1 MVPCAVRRMPEE
13 ILRPEDLTGIFS
25 EGMSLAVLG
34 FPIGHSIS
42 PEIHNAA
49 LVEMAKSDPRFSK
62 WSYRPIEVEAERLS
76 EVLPI
81 LLKAGFRGL
90 NLTIPHKVQALDL
103 VVELSAEAKAIGAV
117 NTLLASDDGWR
128 GFNTDGYGL
137 EQALREELEVDL
149 EGAQVILL
157 GAGGAAR
164 AAAAQCLLRGCR
176 KLWIGN
182 RSSNRLAELLAALP
196 KVGDEVA
203 SVKAFA
209 FDEAS
214 SVFADQSELV
224 VINATSLG
232 LRPEDPSPLDLSAL
246 PMGVKVYDMVYNPAE
261 TALLRQARDLGL
273 RATNGLSM
281 LVHQAA
287 RSLAIWTGTDVPVD
301 AMFEA
306 ARKKLS

>member
-1 MVPCAVRRMPEE
+1 MPEE
-13 ILRPEDLTGIFS
+13 ILRPEDLTGISS
-25 EGMSLAVLG
+25 EVVSLAVLG

-42 PEIHNAA
+42 PAIHNAA
-49 LVEMAKSDPRFSK
+49 LFEMAKSDSRFAK
-62 WSYRPIEVEAERLS
+62 WRYWRIEVEAERLS

-81 LLKAGFRGL
+81 LLKEGFRGL
-90 NLTIPHKVQALDL
+90 NLTIPHKVQALDQ
-103 VVELSAEAKAIGAV
+103 VVELSAEARAIGAV

-137 EQALREELEVDL
+137 EQALREELEINL
-149 EGAQVILL
+149 EGAKVILL

-164 AAAAQCLLRGCR
+164 AAATQCLLRGCR

-182 RSSNRLAELLAALP
+182 RSPDRLRELLEVLSVP
-196 KVGDEVA
+196 GDKA
-203 SVKAFA
+203 DVKGFA
-209 FDEAS
+209 FDEAKA
-214 SVFADQSELV
+214 VFAGQSDLV

-232 LRPEDPSPLDLSAL
+232 LRSEDPSPLDLSAL
-246 PMGVKVYDMVYNPAE
+246 PMGVKIYDMVYNPAE
-261 TALLRQARDLGL
+261 SALLRQARDLDL

-287 RSLAIWTGTDVPVD
+287 RSLAIWTGTDVPVN
-301 AMFEA
+301 AMFET

>member
-1 MVPCAVRRMPEE
+1 MPED
-13 ILRPEDLTGIFS
+13 ILRPGDLTGIS
-25 EGMSLAVLG
+25 QEDVSLAVLG

-42 PEIHNAA
+42 PAIHNAA
-49 LVEMAKSDPRFSK
+49 LLEMAKSDSIFAK
-62 WSYRPIEVEAERLS
+62 WRYRRIEVEAERLS
-76 EVLPI
+76 DVLPI

-90 NLTIPHKVQALDL
+90 NLTIPHKVKALDL
-103 VVELSAEAKAIGAV
+103 VMELSAEARAIGAV
-117 NTLLASDDGWR
+117 NTLLASDDGWH

-137 EQALREELEVDL
+137 EQALRDELEVDL
-149 EGAQVILL
+149 EGAKVILL

-164 AAAAQCLLRGCR
+164 AATAQCLLRGCR

-182 RSSNRLAELLAALP
+182 RSPDRLRELLDVLP
-196 KVGDEVA
+196 ASGVDVEV
-203 SVKAFA
+203 SGFA

-214 SVFADQSELV
+214 SAFADQSELV

-246 PMGVKVYDMVYNPAE
+246 PNDTKVYDMVYNPSE
-261 TALLRQARDLGL
+261 TALLSQARDLGL

-287 RSLAIWTGTDVPVD
+287 RSLGIWTGEDVPVD
-301 AMFEA
+301 AMFTA
-306 ARKKLS
+306 ARKELF

>member
-13 ILRPEDLTGIFS
+13 ILRPEDLTGIPP
-25 EGMSLAVLG
+25 EVVSLAVLG

-42 PEIHNAA
+42 PAIHNAA
-49 LVEMAKSDPRFSK
+49 LFEMAKSDSRFAK
-62 WSYRPIEVEAERLS
+62 WRYWRIEVKAERLS

-81 LLKAGFRGL
+81 LLKEGFRGL
-90 NLTIPHKVQALDL
+90 NLTIPHKVQALDQ
-103 VVELSAEAKAIGAV
+103 VVELSAEARAIGAV

-137 EQALREELEVDL
+137 EQALREEFEINL
-149 EGAQVILL
+149 EGAKVILL

-164 AAAAQCLLRGCR
+164 AAATQCLLRGCR

-182 RSSNRLAELLAALP
+182 RSPDRLRELLEVLSVP
-196 KVGDEVA
+196 GDKA
-203 SVKAFA
+203 DVKGFA
-209 FDEAS
+209 FDEVKA
-214 SVFADQSELV
+214 VFAGQSDLV

-232 LRPEDPSPLDLSAL
+232 LRSEDPSPLDLSAL
-246 PMGVKVYDMVYNPAE
+246 PMGVKIYDMVYNPAE
-261 TALLRQARDLGL
+261 TALLRQARDLDL

-301 AMFEA
+301 AMFET

>member
-1 MVPCAVRRMPEE
+1 MPED
-13 ILRPEDLTGIFS
+13 ILRTEDLTGIS
-25 EGMSLAVLG
+25 QEDVSLAVLG

-42 PEIHNAA
+42 PAIHNAA
-49 LVEMAKSDPRFSK
+49 LLEMAKSDPIFAK
-62 WSYRPIEVEAERLS
+62 WRYRRIEVEAERLS
-76 EVLPI
+76 DVLPI

-103 VVELSAEAKAIGAV
+103 VVELSAEARAIGAV

-137 EQALREELEVDL
+137 EQALRDELEVDL
-149 EGAQVILL
+149 QGAKVILL

-164 AAAAQCLLRGCR
+164 AAASQCLLRGCR

-182 RSSNRLAELLAALP
+182 RSPDRLRELLDVLPAL
-196 KVGDEVA
+196 GDDVEV
-203 SVKAFA
+203 SGFA
-209 FDEAS
+209 FNESS
-214 SVFADQSELV
+214 SVFADQSDLV

-287 RSLAIWTGTDVPVD
+287 RSLSIWTGTDVPID

>member
-1 MVPCAVRRMPEE
+1 MPEK
-13 ILRPEDLTGIFS
+13 ILRPEDLTGIS
-25 EGMSLAVLG
+25 QVGMSLAVLG

-42 PEIHNAA
+42 PAIHNAA
-49 LVEMAKSDPRFSK
+49 LFEMAKSDPRFAK
-62 WSYRPIEVEAERLS
+62 WRYRRIEVETERLS
-76 EVLPI
+76 EVLPL

-103 VVELSAEAKAIGAV
+103 VVELSAEARAIGAV
-117 NTLLASDDGWR
+117 NTLMASDDGWR

-149 EGAQVILL
+149 EGSKVILL

-164 AAAAQCLLRGCR
+164 AAATQCLLRGCR

-182 RSSNRLAELLAALP
+182 RSSHRLGELLAALP
-196 KVGDEVA
+196 EVGDEAA
-203 SVKAFA
+203 SVQAFA

-214 SVFADQSELV
+214 SVFADQSDLV

-232 LRPEDPSPLDLSAL
+232 LRPEDPSPLDLSML

-287 RSLAIWTGTDVPVD
+287 RSLSIWTGTDVPVD

-306 ARKKLS
+306 AQKKLS

>member
-1 MVPCAVRRMPEE
+1 MPED
-13 ILRPEDLTGIFS
+13 ILIPVDLTGLS
-25 EGMSLAVLG
+25 PEDVSLAVLG

-42 PEIHNAA
+42 PAIHNAA
-49 LVEMAKSDPRFSK
+49 LLEMAKSDSRFAK
-62 WSYRPIEVEAERLS
+62 WRYRPIEVEAECLS
-76 EVLPI
+76 DVLPN
-81 LLKAGFRGL
+81 LLKSGFRGL

-103 VVELSAEAKAIGAV
+103 VVELSAEARAIGAV
-117 NTLLASDDGWR
+117 NTLLASDEGWQ

-137 EQALREELEVDL
+137 EQALRDELGVEL
-149 EGAQVILL
+149 EGAKVILL

-182 RSSNRLAELLAALP
+182 RSPARLRELLDVLPAL
-196 KVGDEVA
+196 GNEVEV
-203 SVKAFA
+203 SGFA

-214 SVFADQSELV
+214 SEFSDQSELV

-246 PMGVKVYDMVYNPAE
+246 PNGTKVYDMVYNPSE
-261 TALLRQARDLGL
+261 TALLSQARDLGL

-287 RSLAIWTGTDVPVD
+287 RSLGIWTGGDVPVD
-301 AMFEA
+301 AMFTA
-306 ARKKLS
+306 ARKELS

>member
-1 MVPCAVRRMPEE
+1 MPEQ
-13 ILRPEDLTGIFS
+13 ILRPEDLTGIS
-25 EGMSLAVLG
+25 REGISLAVLG

-49 LVEMAKSDPRFSK
+49 LSEMAKSDTRFAK
-62 WSYRPIEVEAERLS
+62 WNYRRIAVEAERLS

-81 LLKAGFRGL
+81 LLSEGFRGL
-90 NLTIPHKVQALDL
+90 NLTIPHKVEALDL
-103 VVELSAEAKAIGAV
+103 VFELSAEAKAMGAV

-137 EQALREELEVDL
+137 EQALREELQVDL
-149 EGAQVILL
+149 EGAKVIIL

-164 AAAAQCLLRGCR
+164 AAANQCLLRGCR

-182 RSSNRLAELLAALP
+182 RSPNRLAELLATLP
-196 KVGDEVA
+196 EVEDQNA
-203 SVKAFA
+203 SVKAFT

-214 SVFADQSELV
+214 SIFADQSELV
-224 VINATSLG
+224 LINATSLG
-232 LRPEDPSPLDLSAL
+232 LRLEDPAPLDLSAL
-246 PMGVKVYDMVYNPAE
+246 SMGSKVYDMVYNPAE

-287 RSLAIWTGTDVPVD
+287 RSLAIWTEKDVPVD

>member
-1 MVPCAVRRMPEE
+1 MPED
-13 ILRPEDLTGIFS
+13 ILRPEDLTGIS
-25 EGMSLAVLG
+25 QEDVSLAVLG

-42 PEIHNAA
+42 PAIHNAA
-49 LVEMAKSDPRFSK
+49 LLEMAKSDPIFAK
-62 WSYRPIEVEAERLS
+62 WRYRRIEVEAERLS
-76 EVLPI
+76 DVLPI

-90 NLTIPHKVQALDL
+90 NLTIPHKIQALDL
-103 VVELSAEAKAIGAV
+103 VVELSAEARAIGAV
-117 NTLLASDDGWR
+117 NTLMASDAGWR

-149 EGAQVILL
+149 DGSKVILL

-182 RSSNRLAELLAALP
+182 RSSHRLGELLAALP
-196 KVGDEVA
+196 EVGDEAA
-203 SVKAFA
+203 SVQAFD

-214 SVFADQSELV
+214 SVFAHQSDLV

-232 LRPEDPSPLDLSAL
+232 LRPEDPAPLDLLTL
-246 PMGVKVYDMVYNPAE
+246 PKVAKVYDMVYNPSE
-261 TALLRQARDLGL
+261 TALLSQARDLGL
-273 RATNGLSM
+273 RASNGLSM

-287 RSLAIWTGTDVPVD
+287 RSLGIWTGGNVPVD
-301 AMFEA
+301 AMFTA
-306 ARKKLS
+306 ARKELS

>member
-1 MVPCAVRRMPEE
+1 MPEE
-13 ILRPEDLTGIFS
+13 ILRPEDLTGISS
-25 EGMSLAVLG
+25 EVVSLAVLG

-42 PEIHNAA
+42 PAIHNAA
-49 LVEMAKSDPRFSK
+49 LFEMAKSDSRFAK
-62 WSYRPIEVEAERLS
+62 WRYWRIEVEAERLS

-81 LLKAGFRGL
+81 LLKEGFRGL
-90 NLTIPHKVQALDL
+90 NLTIPHKVQALDQ
-103 VVELSAEAKAIGAV
+103 VVELSAEARAIGAV

-137 EQALREELEVDL
+137 EQALREELEINL
-149 EGAQVILL
+149 EGAKVILL

-164 AAAAQCLLRGCR
+164 AAATQCLLRGCR

-182 RSSNRLAELLAALP
+182 RSPDRLRELLEVLSVP
-196 KVGDEVA
+196 GDKA
-203 SVKAFA
+203 DVKGFA
-209 FDEAS
+209 FDEVKA
-214 SVFADQSELV
+214 VFAGQSDLV

-232 LRPEDPSPLDLSAL
+232 LRSEDPSPLDLSAL
-246 PMGVKVYDMVYNPAE
+246 PMGVKIYDMVYNPAE
-261 TALLRQARDLGL
+261 TALLRQARDLDL

-301 AMFEA
+301 AMFET
-306 ARKKLS
+306 ARKNSLK

>member
-1 MVPCAVRRMPEE
+1 MPEQ
-13 ILRPEDLTGIFS
+13 ILRPEDLTGIS
-25 EGMSLAVLG
+25 QEGMSLAVLG

-42 PEIHNAA
+42 PAIHNAA
-49 LVEMAKSDPRFSK
+49 LFEMAKSDPRFAK
-62 WSYRPIEVEAERLS
+62 WRYRRIEVEAERLS
-76 EVLPI
+76 EVLPL

-103 VVELSAEAKAIGAV
+103 VVELSAEARAIGAV
-117 NTLLASDDGWR
+117 NTLMAIDDGWR

-149 EGAQVILL
+149 EGSKVILL

-182 RSSNRLAELLAALP
+182 RSSHRLGELLAALP
-196 KVGDEVA
+196 EVGDEAA
-203 SVKAFA
+203 SVQAFA

-214 SVFADQSELV
+214 SVFADQSDLV

-232 LRPEDPSPLDLSAL
+232 LRLEDPSPLDLSAL

-287 RSLAIWTGTDVPVD
+287 RSLSIWTGTDVPVD

-306 ARKKLS
+306 ARKNSLK

>member
-1 MVPCAVRRMPEE
+1 MPED
-13 ILRPEDLTGIFS
+13 ILRPEDLTGIS
-25 EGMSLAVLG
+25 PEDVSLAVLG

-42 PEIHNAA
+42 PAIHNAA
-49 LVEMAKSDPRFSK
+49 LLEMAKSDSRFAK
-62 WSYRPIEVEAERLS
+62 WRYRPIEVEAERLS
-76 EVLPI
+76 DVLPI

-103 VVELSAEAKAIGAV
+103 VVELSAEARAIGAV

-137 EQALREELEVDL
+137 EQALRDELEVDL
-149 EGAQVILL
+149 EGAKVILL

-182 RSSNRLAELLAALP
+182 RSPDRLRELLDVLPAL
-196 KVGDEVA
+196 GDDVEV
-203 SVKAFA
+203 SGFA
-209 FDEAS
+209 FNESS
-214 SVFADQSELV
+214 SVFADQSDLV

-232 LRPEDPSPLDLSAL
+232 LRPEDPAPLDLLTL
-246 PMGVKVYDMVYNPAE
+246 PMGAKVYDMVYNPSE

-287 RSLAIWTGTDVPVD
+287 RSLGIWTGGDVPVD
-301 AMFEA
+301 AMFTA
-306 ARKKLS
+306 ARKELS

>member
-1 MVPCAVRRMPEE
+1 MPED
-13 ILRPEDLTGIFS
+13 ILRPEDLTGIS
-25 EGMSLAVLG
+25 PEDVSLAVLG

-42 PEIHNAA
+42 PAIHNAA
-49 LVEMAKSDPRFSK
+49 LLEMAKSDSRFAK
-62 WSYRPIEVEAERLS
+62 WRYRPIEVEAERLS
-76 EVLPI
+76 DVLPI

-103 VVELSAEAKAIGAV
+103 VVELSAEARAIGAV

-137 EQALREELEVDL
+137 EQALRDELEVDL
-149 EGAQVILL
+149 EGAKVILL

-182 RSSNRLAELLAALP
+182 RSPARLCELLEVLPAL
-196 KVGDEVA
+196 GDDIEV
-203 SVKAFA
+203 SGFA
-209 FDEAS
+209 FNESS
-214 SVFADQSELV
+214 SVFAGQSDLV

-232 LRPEDPSPLDLSAL
+232 LRPEDPAPLDLLTL
-246 PMGVKVYDMVYNPAE
+246 PKGAKVYDMVYNPSE
-261 TALLRQARDLGL
+261 TALLSQARDLGL

-287 RSLAIWTGTDVPVD
+287 RSLGIWTGVDVPVD
-301 AMFEA
+301 TMFTA
-306 ARKKLS
+306 ARKELS

>member
-1 MVPCAVRRMPEE
+1 MPEQ
-13 ILRPEDLTGIFS
+13 ILRPDDLTGIS
-25 EGMSLAVLG
+25 QEGMSLAVLG

-42 PEIHNAA
+42 PAIHNAA
-49 LVEMAKSDPRFSK
+49 LFEMAKSDPRFAK
-62 WSYRPIEVEAERLS
+62 WRYRCIEVEAERLS
-76 EVLPI
+76 EVLPL

-103 VVELSAEAKAIGAV
+103 VVELSAEARAIGAV
-117 NTLLASDDGWR
+117 NTLMASDDGWR

-137 EQALREELEVDL
+137 EQALQEELEVDL
-149 EGAQVILL
+149 EGSKVILL

-164 AAAAQCLLRGCR
+164 AAATQCLLRGCR

-182 RSSNRLAELLAALP
+182 RSSRRLGELLAALP
-196 KVGDEVA
+196 EVGDEAA
-203 SVKAFA
+203 SVQAFA

-214 SVFADQSELV
+214 SVFADQSGLV

-232 LRPEDPSPLDLSAL
+232 LRPEDPSPLDLSTL

-287 RSLAIWTGTDVPVD
+287 RSLSIWTGTDVPVD

-306 ARKKLS
+306 AQKKLS